1 MAMTTDFL
9 SAVTQ
14 IAAERGFDRER
25 VFEALEE
32 AILTA
37 YRKEKFGTTRDE
49 EGNKMGENLSAEVD
63 RETGEFKL
71 FANKEVVED
80 VEDEELEIALSEAE
94 YISPNVEIGD
104 TVQIEI
110 PSEEL
115 GRIAAQAAKQVVLQK
130 MSEFEKDAILEEYS
144 DKVGEVFTALMQRMQ
159 RGEVVFEIGKATAY
173 MPQEEQIGNEFYKV
187 GQRYKVLLK
196 SIEDG
201 QIVVSRSDPNFLIE
215 LFKLEVPEI
224 ESGVVEIKAVA
235 REAGMRSKI
244 AVMSNQ
250 EGVDPIGSCVGQR
263 GIRIANVMNELGEEK
278 IDIIEWH
285 EEPEQFVANALSPA
299 KVNDVTIEEETAT
312 VKVDSDQLSL
322 AIGKEGQNVRL
333 AWKLTGLKIDI
344 EGPEG
349 ETAAEMGDGVEEY
362 AEETQEPVLDD
373 TEVKTEEELDE
384 ESEKVEE
391 DEEALD
397 KNDPEETEEE
407 QEVDDDDKDNVEE
420 EGEDEKGDDD
430 KEDVEEEEEDEK
442 EDDDK
447 EGDEETE
454 E

>member
-14 IAAERGFDRER
+14 IAAERGFDKEK

-49 EGNKMGENLSAEVD
+49 EGNKTGENLSAEVD
-63 RETGEFKL
+63 RENGEFKL
-71 FANKEVVED
+71 FANKTVVD
-80 VEDEELEIALSEAE
+80 SVKDEELEIALSEAE

-110 PSEEL
+110 PSEDL

-130 MSEFEKDAILEEYS
+130 MSEFEKDAVLEEYS

-159 RGEVVFEIGKATAY
+159 RGEVIFEIGKATAI
-173 MPQEEQIGNEFYKV
+173 MPQEEQIGNEFYRI
-187 GQRYKVLLK
+187 GERYKVLLK

-201 QIVVSRSDPNFLIE
+201 QVIVSRSDPQFLIE

-244 AVMSNQ
+244 AVVSNQ
-250 EGVDPIGSCVGQR
+250 DGVDPIGSCVGQR
-263 GIRIANVMNELGEEK
+263 GIRIANIMNELGEEK
-278 IDIIEWH
+278 IDIIEWAED
-285 EEPEQFVANALSPA
+285 EEEFVANALSPA
-299 KVNDVTIEEETAT
+299 KVNEVDIEDETAT
-312 VKVDSDQLSL
+312 VKVDADQLSL

-333 AWKLTGLKIDI
+333 AWKLTGMKIDI

-349 ETAAEMGDGVEEY
+349 ETAAEIGDGVEEY
-362 AEETQEPVLDD
+362 AEATQEPVLDD
-373 TEVKTEEELDE
+373 TEVGEVEELEEEKE
-384 ESEKVEE
+384 EK
-391 DEEALD
+391 
-397 KNDPEETEEE
+397 EEE
-407 QEVDDDDKDNVEE
+407 KEKKEE
-420 EGEDEKGDDD
+420 E
-430 KEDVEEEEEDEK
+430 KEE
-442 EDDDK
+442 
-447 EGDEETE
+447 
-454 E
+454 

>member
-1 MAMTTDFL
+1 MASDFL

-14 IAAERGFDRER
+14 IAAERGFDREK

-63 RETGEFKL
+63 RENGEFKL
-71 FANKEVVED
+71 FANKEVVEE
-80 VEDEELEIALSEAE
+80 VEDDENQIALSEAE
-94 YISPNVEIGD
+94 LISPNVEIGD

-110 PSEEL
+110 PSEDL

-130 MSEFEKDAILEEYS
+130 MSEFERDAILEEYS
-144 DKVGEVFTALMQRMQ
+144 DKVGEVFTALMQRMK
-159 RGEVVFEIGKATAY
+159 RGEVVFEIGKATAI

-196 SIEDG
+196 DIDEG
-201 QIVVSRSDPNFLIE
+201 QIIVSRSDPEFLKE

-244 AVMSNQ
+244 AVVSNQ
-250 EGVDPIGSCVGQR
+250 DGVDPIGSCVGQR
-263 GIRIANVMNELGEEK
+263 GIRIANIMNELGEEK
-278 IDIIEWH
+278 IDIIEWSEDP
-285 EEPEQFVANALSPA
+285 EEFVANALSPA
-299 KVNDVTIEEETAT
+299 KVNEVNIEEGVAT
-312 VKVDSDQLSL
+312 VEVDADQLSL

-333 AWKLTGLKIDI
+333 AWKLTGMKIDI

-349 ETAAEMGDGVEEY
+349 ETAAEMGDGVEKY

-373 TEVKTEEELDE
+373 TEVEIDKSEEKNEVDVKE
-384 ESEKVEE
+384 VESDKE
-391 DEEALD
+391 DEEE
-397 KNDPEETEEE
+397 KSE
-407 QEVDDDDKDNVEE
+407 DNE
-420 EGEDEKGDDD
+420 
-430 KEDVEEEEEDEK
+430 EK
-442 EDDDK
+442 E
-447 EGDEETE
+447 E
-454 E
+454 

>member
-1 MAMTTDFL
+1 MAMASDFL

-14 IAAERGFDRER
+14 IAAERGFDREK

-63 RETGEFKL
+63 RENGEFKL
-71 FANKEVVED
+71 FANKEVVEE
-80 VEDEELEIALSEAE
+80 VEDDENQIALSEAE
-94 YISPNVEIGD
+94 LISPNVEIGD

-110 PSEEL
+110 PSEDL

-130 MSEFEKDAILEEYS
+130 MSEFERDAILEEYS
-144 DKVGEVFTALMQRMQ
+144 DKVGEVFTALMQRMK
-159 RGEVVFEIGKATAY
+159 RGEVVFEIGKATAI

-196 SIEDG
+196 DIDEG
-201 QIVVSRSDPNFLIE
+201 QIIVSRSDPEFLKE

-244 AVMSNQ
+244 AVVSNQ
-250 EGVDPIGSCVGQR
+250 DGVDPIGSCVGQR
-263 GIRIANVMNELGEEK
+263 GIRIANIMNELGEEK
-278 IDIIEWH
+278 IDIIEWSEDP
-285 EEPEQFVANALSPA
+285 EEFVANALSPA
-299 KVNDVTIEEETAT
+299 KVNEVNIEEGVAT
-312 VKVDSDQLSL
+312 VEVDADQLSL

-333 AWKLTGLKIDI
+333 AWKLTGMKIDI

-349 ETAAEMGDGVEEY
+349 ETAAEMGDGVEKY

-373 TEVKTEEELDE
+373 TEVEIDKSEEKNEVDVKE
-384 ESEKVEE
+384 VESDKE
-391 DEEALD
+391 DEEE
-397 KNDPEETEEE
+397 KSE
-407 QEVDDDDKDNVEE
+407 DNE
-420 EGEDEKGDDD
+420 
-430 KEDVEEEEEDEK
+430 EK
-442 EDDDK
+442 E
-447 EGDEETE
+447 E
-454 E
+454 

>member
-1 MAMTTDFL
+1 MAMASDFL

-14 IAAERGFDRER
+14 IAAERGFDREK

-63 RETGEFKL
+63 RENGEFKL
-71 FANKEVVED
+71 FANKEVVEE
-80 VEDEELEIALSEAE
+80 VEDDENQIALSEAE
-94 YISPNVEIGD
+94 LISPNVEIGD

-110 PSEEL
+110 PSEDL

-130 MSEFEKDAILEEYS
+130 MSEFERDAILEEYS
-144 DKVGEVFTALMQRMQ
+144 DKVGEVFTALMQRMK
-159 RGEVVFEIGKATAY
+159 RGEVVFEIGKATAI

-196 SIEDG
+196 DIDEG
-201 QIVVSRSDPNFLIE
+201 QIIVSRSDPEFLKE

-244 AVMSNQ
+244 AVVSNQ
-250 EGVDPIGSCVGQR
+250 DGVDPIGSCVGQR
-263 GIRIANVMNELGEEK
+263 GIRIANIMNELGEEK
-278 IDIIEWH
+278 IDIIEWSEDP
-285 EEPEQFVANALSPA
+285 EEFVANALSPA
-299 KVNDVTIEEETAT
+299 KVNEVNIEEGVAT
-312 VKVDSDQLSL
+312 VEVDADQLSL

-333 AWKLTGLKIDI
+333 AWKLTGMKIDI

-349 ETAAEMGDGVEEY
+349 ETAAEMGDGVEKY

-373 TEVKTEEELDE
+373 TEVEIDKSEEKNEVGVKE
-384 ESEKVEE
+384 VESDNE
-391 DEEALD
+391 DEE
-397 KNDPEETEEE
+397 
-407 QEVDDDDKDNVEE
+407 
-420 EGEDEKGDDD
+420 EKSED
-430 KEDVEEEEEDEK
+430 KEEK
-442 EDDDK
+442 E
-447 EGDEETE
+447 E
-454 E
+454 

>member
-1 MAMTTDFL
+1 MAMTSDFL

-14 IAAERGFDRER
+14 ISAERGFDKER

-37 YRKEKFGTTRDE
+37 DRKEQFGSTRDE
-49 EGNKMGENLSAEVD
+49 EGNKLGDNLSAEVD

-71 FANKEVVED
+71 FANKLVVKKIK
-80 VEDEELEIALSEAE
+80 DEESEISLSEAE
-94 YISPNVEIGD
+94 YISPNVEAGD

-159 RGEVVFEIGKATAY
+159 RGEVIFEVGKATAI
-173 MPQEEQIGNEFYKV
+173 MPQEEQIANEFYKI

-201 QIVVSRSDPNFLIE
+201 EIVVSRSDPNFLNE

-244 AVMSNQ
+244 AVVSNQ
-250 EGVDPIGSCVGQR
+250 DGVDPIGSCVGQR
-263 GIRIANVMNELGEEK
+263 GIRIANIMNELGQEK
-278 IDIIEWH
+278 IDIIEWD
-285 EEPEQFVANALSPA
+285 EELEQFVANALSPA
-299 KVNDVTIEEETAT
+299 KVNNVSIEGETAT
-312 VKVDSDQLSL
+312 VEVDADQLSL
-322 AIGKEGQNVRL
+322 AIGREGQNVRL
-333 AWKLTGLKIDI
+333 AWKLTGVKINI

-349 ETAAEMGDGVEEY
+349 ETVAEVGDGIQEY
-362 AEETQEPVLDD
+362 AEQTDDEVLD
-373 TEVKTEEELDE
+373 ESKVKEE
-384 ESEKVEE
+384 EKVEE
-391 DEEALD
+391 
-397 KNDPEETEEE
+397 K
-407 QEVDDDDKDNVEE
+407 VE
-420 EGEDEKGDDD
+420 GKVEKKKED
-430 KEDVEEEEEDEK
+430 KEK
-442 EDDDK
+442 K
-447 EGDEETE
+447 K
-454 E
+454 

>member
-1 MAMTTDFL
+1 MAMTSDFL

-14 IAAERGFDRER
+14 ISAERGFDKER

-37 YRKEKFGTTRDE
+37 YRKEQFGSTRDE
-49 EGNKMGENLSAEVD
+49 EGNKLGDNLSAEVD

-71 FANKEVVED
+71 FANKLVVKKIK
-80 VEDEELEIALSEAE
+80 DEESEISLSEAE
-94 YISPNVEIGD
+94 YISPNVEAGD

-159 RGEVVFEIGKATAY
+159 RGEVIFEVGKATAI
-173 MPQEEQIGNEFYKV
+173 MPQEEQIANEFYKI

-201 QIVVSRSDPNFLIE
+201 EIVVSRSDPNFLNE

-244 AVMSNQ
+244 AVVSNQ
-250 EGVDPIGSCVGQR
+250 DGVDPIGSCVGQR
-263 GIRIANVMNELGEEK
+263 GIRIANIMNELGQEK
-278 IDIIEWH
+278 IDIIEWD
-285 EEPEQFVANALSPA
+285 EELEQFVANALSPA
-299 KVNDVTIEEETAT
+299 KVNNVSIEGETAT
-312 VKVDSDQLSL
+312 VEVDADQLSL
-322 AIGKEGQNVRL
+322 AIGREGQNVRL
-333 AWKLTGLKIDI
+333 AWKLTGVKINI

-349 ETAAEMGDGVEEY
+349 ETVAEVGDGIQEY
-362 AEETQEPVLDD
+362 AEQTDDEVLD
-373 TEVKTEEELDE
+373 ESKVKEE
-384 ESEKVEE
+384 EKVEE
-391 DEEALD
+391 
-397 KNDPEETEEE
+397 K
-407 QEVDDDDKDNVEE
+407 VE
-420 EGEDEKGDDD
+420 GKVEKKKED
-430 KEDVEEEEEDEK
+430 KEK
-442 EDDDK
+442 K
-447 EGDEETE
+447 K
-454 E
+454 